1 VLEGTLDV
9 AFHRVRRS
17 SRCGFHEVPAPQP
30 QLDFKLE
37 FNHRLMTHQSTAM
50 ADPANPCAS
59 SNVADG
65 PDDRW
70 VPAVAARTNAPLVGP
85 DLRLFR
91 SEVLEARQTQ
101 WLGTVILAPRAT
113 FRLFTLVGLVAAA
126 AIALLLCFGEFTR
139 TARVNGWLLPQE
151 GVVRVQAPRPGI
163 VGNLDVK
170 EGAQVHK
177 GDRLLTL
184 SDELQSARL
193 GPTQG
198 QIAQRLGERRASMS
212 EERSQQQRLLAQQ
225 DRALANRVAA
235 LRAEEEQI
243 EREIGL
249 LRQRVEIAARADAL
263 HGQLHADGFISEMR
277 LQQAHSELLEQRAR
291 LAAAERGRLSA
302 ARERMN
308 IEAERE
314 DLPLKLGHD
323 TALLDRGIAELEQER
338 AEAEARREIVVVAPH
353 DGTVTAIHAVP
364 GAKADAGTPLLTI
377 VPPNTRLE
385 AHLYA
390 PSRAVGFVRT
400 GQRVQLRYQAFPY
413 QRFGHYEG
421 VVAAVSR
428 AALSPAELP
437 AQLAGLTSVTGGA
450 AGAAVEPIYRITV
463 SLASQTVTAY
473 GAKTPLAPGMTLEA
487 DVALERRRL
496 FEWVLDPLYAVTGS
510 QPR

>member
-1 VLEGTLDV
+1 
-9 AFHRVRRS
+9 
-17 SRCGFHEVPAPQP
+17 
-30 QLDFKLE
+30 
-37 FNHRLMTHQSTAM
+37 M
-50 ADPANPCAS
+50 AT
-59 SNVADG
+59 G
-65 PDDRW
+65 QDDRR
-70 VPAVAARTNAPLVGP
+70 VPAVATRTGASPAGA

-91 SEVLEARQTQ
+91 SEVLQARQTQ

-126 AIALLLCFGEFTR
+126 AIIALLCFGQFTR

-151 GVVRVQAPRPGI
+151 GVVRVQAPRPGV
-163 VGNLDVK
+163 VGSLDVK
-170 EGAQVHK
+170 EGSQVRK

-193 GPTQG
+193 GPTQA
-198 QIAQRLGERRASMS
+198 QITQRLSERRASMAQ
-212 EERSQQQRLLAQQ
+212 ERSQQQRLLAQQ
-225 DRALANRVAA
+225 DRALAQRVAA

-243 EREIGL
+243 AREIGL
-249 LRQRVEIAARADAL
+249 LAQRVEIASRAVALNLKL
-263 HGQLHADGFISEMR
+263 HGEGFLSDMR
-277 LQQAHSELLEQRAR
+277 VQHVQSELLEQRAR

-308 IEAERE
+308 IEAERA
-314 DLPLKLGHD
+314 DLPLKLGQG
-323 TALLDRGIAELEQER
+323 TALLDRGIAQLEQER

-390 PSRAVGFVRT
+390 PSRSVGFVRT

-421 VVAAVSR
+421 VVAGISR

-437 AQLAGLTSVTGGA
+437 AQLAGLTS
-450 AGAAVEPIYRITV
+450 
-463 SLASQTVTAY
+463 
-473 GAKTPLAPGMTLEA
+473 
-487 DVALERRRL
+487 
-496 FEWVLDPLYAVTGS
+496 
-510 QPR
+510 